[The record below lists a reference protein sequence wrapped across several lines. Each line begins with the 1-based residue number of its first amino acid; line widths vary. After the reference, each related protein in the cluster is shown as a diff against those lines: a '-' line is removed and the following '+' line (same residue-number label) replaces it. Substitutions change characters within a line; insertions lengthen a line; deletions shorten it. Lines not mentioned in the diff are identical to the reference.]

1 MPFVSVKSETLNEE
15 KAGEIGY
22 VGIENGIEIEFLP
35 VLHLTIPLLQISQ
48 FETFY

>member
-22 VGIENGIEIEFLP
+22 VGIENGIETDFFTRSSFNHSVAANLA
-35 VLHLTIPLLQISQ
+35 V
-48 FETFY
+48 